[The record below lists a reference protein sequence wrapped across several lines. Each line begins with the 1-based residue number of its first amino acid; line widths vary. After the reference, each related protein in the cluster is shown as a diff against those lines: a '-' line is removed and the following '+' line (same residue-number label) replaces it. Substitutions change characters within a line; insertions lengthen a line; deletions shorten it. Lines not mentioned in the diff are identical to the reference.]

1 METADSLMQQ
11 ALSDNIF
18 PGGVLLVSRDDR
30 IVFCKAYGYAD
41 IFTKRAMTKDT
52 IFDLASLTKPLA
64 TTLAVIMLIQENKLG
79 LEQKLGSVL
88 PSFKSTGKDKIKIK
102 HLLAHVSGLP
112 DYKPYY
118 LKLGELPQEKRKS
131 ALMDFLLNEPLLFP
145 IGEQVLYSDLG
156 FMILRWVV
164 ESVCGKRLDQLVQE
178 QIYYPSSIKKLFF
191 IDLAGGVPKGNFAAT
206 EQCPW
211 RRILLNGQVHDE
223 NAYAMGGIEG
233 HAGLFGTAEE
243 VHRLLSILLSV
254 FHGSPVNFLIR
265 KNLLQLFFKRQDFAG
280 RALGFDSPDQPG
292 ASCGKYFAETSVGHL
307 GFTGTSFWMDLEK
320 SVIVILLTNRVH
332 PSRDNDKIQAFRP
345 CLHDAVMK
353 GLIRTD

>member
-1 METADSLMQQ
+1 MKTADQLMQQ
-11 ALSDNIF
+11 ALTDNVF
-18 PGGVLLVSRDDR
+18 PGGVLLVARDDR
-30 IVFCKAYGYAD
+30 IVFCEAYGYAD

-79 LEQKLGSVL
+79 LEQKLGSIL
-88 PSFKSTGKDKIKIK
+88 SSFKSTEKDTIKIK

-118 LKLGELPQEKRKS
+118 LKLGKLPQEKRRS
-131 ALMDFLLNEPLLFP
+131 ALREFLLNEPLLFP

-156 FMILRWVV
+156 FMVLRWVV
-164 ESVCGKRLDQLVQE
+164 ESVCGQRLDQLVQE
-178 QIYYPSSIKKLFF
+178 RIYYPSSIKKLFF

-223 NAYAMGGIEG
+223 NAHAMGGIEG

-254 FHGSPVNFLIR
+254 FHGSRANFLIR
-265 KNLLQLFFKRQDFAG
+265 KDLLQLFFKRQDFAG
-280 RALGFDSPDQPG
+280 RALGFDSPDQCG
-292 ASCGKYFAETSVGHL
+292 ASCGKYFSESSVGHL

-320 SVIVILLTNRVH
+320 SVIIILLTNRVH
-332 PSRDNDKIQAFRP
+332 PSRDNDKIKAFRP
-345 CLHDAVMK
+345 SLHDAVME
-353 GLIRTD
+353 GLIRMD